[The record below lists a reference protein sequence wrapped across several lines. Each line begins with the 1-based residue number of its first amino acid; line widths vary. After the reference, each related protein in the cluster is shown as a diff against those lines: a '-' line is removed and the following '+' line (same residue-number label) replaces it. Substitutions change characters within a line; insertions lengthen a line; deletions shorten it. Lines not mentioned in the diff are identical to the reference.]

1 MKKLLNVILS
11 SMILSGCASNIR
23 ENISRYEREI
33 SSSQHNILILESE
46 IAKENDNIRNYK
58 SSISASEE
66 SVKKYKENIDKAK
79 NGLLRSRSY
88 LSENPD
94 VFINGQCKRPSLGPQ
109 PRPYCESWNEAKE
122 HALAYCSMSASAGCD
137 AVILFASDELDTFSK
152 RFLTGEACS
161 RMVSEFQ
168 DEGYSPDATA
178 VNALEALSDTG
189 CNNEGSGF
197 FSAIIKGLGCVMSA
211 SIKLAKINSYINCTE
226 RKAKACYSS
235 YTIWQKNPE
244 KRQREC
250 MINVKNIAIYKNDI
264 PKYEKWI
271 TVKLNSI
278 QDNKKK
284 IENSSNTLSV
294 AKQSLEREKNRHE
307 RYIRLLEKTKNTFAY
322 KLYVK

>member
-1 MKKLLNVILS
+1 MKKLLNIILA
-11 SMILSGCASNIR
+11 SMILSGCASNVR
-23 ENISRYEREI
+23 ENINRYEREI

-66 SVKKYKENIDKAK
+66 SIKKYKENIDKAK
-79 NGLLRSRSY
+79 NGLLRARSY
-88 LSENPD
+88 LSENSD

-109 PRPYCESWNEAKE
+109 PRPYCESWDEAKE
-122 HALAYCSMSASAGCD
+122 HALAYCSMSAGCD
-137 AVILFASDELDTFSK
+137 ATILFASDELDTFSK
-152 RFLTGEACS
+152 RFLASETCS
-161 RMVSEFQ
+161 RMVSELQ

-235 YTIWQKNPE
+235 YTNWQNKPE

-250 MINVKNIAIYKNDI
+250 TVNVKNIAIYKNDI

-271 TVKLNSI
+271 TVKLSSI
-278 QDNKKK
+278 QGNKKK

-294 AKQSLEREKNRHE
+294 VKQSLEREKDSHE
-307 RYIRLLEKTKNTFAY
+307 RYTRLLEKTKNTFAY
-322 KLYVK
+322 ELYVK

>member
-1 MKKLLNVILS
+1 
-11 SMILSGCASNIR
+11 MILSGCASNVR
-23 ENISRYEREI
+23 ENINRYERET

-58 SSISASEE
+58 SSISKSEE
-66 SVKKYKENIDKAK
+66 SIKKYKENIDKAK
-79 NGLLRSRSY
+79 NGLLRSRNY

-94 VFINGQCKRPSLGPQ
+94 VFINGQCKRPGLGPK
-109 PRPYCESWNEAKE
+109 PRPYCESWDEAKE
-122 HALAYCSMSASAGCD
+122 HALAYCSMSVGCD
-137 AVILFASDELDTFSK
+137 AVILAASDELDTFSK
-152 RFLTGEACS
+152 RFLTSEACS

-235 YTIWQKNPE
+235 YTIWQKKPE

-294 AKQSLEREKNRHE
+294 VKQSLEREKNRYE
-307 RYIRLLEKTKNTFAY
+307 RYTRLLEKTKNTFAY

>member
-1 MKKLLNVILS
+1 MKKLLNIILAA
-11 SMILSGCASNIR
+11 MILSGCASNVR
-23 ENISRYEREI
+23 ENINRYEREI

-66 SVKKYKENIDKAK
+66 SIKKYKENIDKAK
-79 NGLLRSRSY
+79 NGLLRSKSY
-88 LSENPD
+88 LSGNSD

-109 PRPYCESWNEAKE
+109 PRPYCESWDEAKE
-122 HALAYCSMSASAGCD
+122 YALAYCSMSAGCN
-137 AVILFASDELDTFSK
+137 AVILAASDELDTFAK
-152 RFLTGEACS
+152 RFLASEACS
-161 RMVSEFQ
+161 RMVSELR
-168 DEGYSPDATA
+168 DEGYFPDSSTA

-189 CNNEGSGF
+189 CNNEDSGS
-197 FSAIIKGLGCVMSA
+197 FSTIIKVLGCVTSA

-235 YTIWQKNPE
+235 YTSWQNKPE

-271 TVKLNSI
+271 NVKLSSI

-294 AKQSLEREKNRHE
+294 VRQSLEREKDRHE
-307 RYIRLLEKTKNTFAY
+307 RYTRLLEKTKNTFAY